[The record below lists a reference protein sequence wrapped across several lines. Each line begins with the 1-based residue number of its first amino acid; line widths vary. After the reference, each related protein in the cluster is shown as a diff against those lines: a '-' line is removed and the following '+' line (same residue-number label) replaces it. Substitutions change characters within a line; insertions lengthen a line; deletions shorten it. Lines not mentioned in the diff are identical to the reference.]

1 VKSLVDWENFYF
13 DSTKEQKQT
22 MANPAI
28 FVSYS
33 WKPESKAVVD
43 EIQAALRTENIE
55 IQRDIN
61 VLNYK
66 GKIGEFMQLI
76 GKGKIIILVIGKDYL
91 ESENCLYELMQ
102 IAAQGD
108 IFERIVPIYLPS
120 ADIHKVVLRANYIKW
135 WTEKYKEIEGLDK
148 SILINV
154 PQDDIYLYRNISQE
168 IGNLMRFLGNI
179 NALSLDMHRASA
191 WKDLKDTV
199 KSMIKK
205 FKEVEN
211 DNNSQNITN
220 KTTQMTYEAL
230 KEKINQNE
238 DGILEVIEYIEDKVP
253 SSQKATFNGL
263 KNELISPPNNFQL
276 KSYQSRFK
284 IFLSTIRIN
293 LI

>member
-1 VKSLVDWENFYF
+1 MKSLVDWENFYF

-22 MANPAI
+22 MANPTI

-33 WKPESKAVVD
+33 WKPESKVVVD
-43 EIQAALRTENIE
+43 EIQAVLRTENIE

-66 GKIGEFMQLI
+66 GKIGEFMNLI

-120 ADIHKVVLRANYIKW
+120 ADIHKAILRAKYVEFWVSKNHEMTNY
-135 WTEKYKEIEGLDK
+135 DK
-148 SILINV
+148 SILMHL
-154 PQDDIYLYRNISQE
+154 PQEDLRLYRDISQQ
-168 IGNLMRFLGNI
+168 IPDLMRFLANI
-179 NALSLDMHRASA
+179 NALSVEMHQETNWRDF
-191 WKDLKDTV
+191 KNMLKY
-199 KSMIKK
+199 MIKK
-205 FKEVEN
+205 FGEVEN
-211 DNNSQNITN
+211 DSNSQSTTT
-220 KTTQMTYEAL
+220 KTTKITYEAL
-230 KEKINQNE
+230 KEKINQSE
-238 DGILEVIEYIEDKVP
+238 DGILEVIEYIEDKIP

-284 IFLSTIRIN
+284 IFLSTIRTN

>member
-1 VKSLVDWENFYF
+1 MKSLVDWENFYF

>member
-1 VKSLVDWENFYF
+1 
-13 DSTKEQKQT
+13 
-22 MANPAI
+22 MANPSI

-33 WKPESKAVVD
+33 WKPESKVVVD
-43 EIQAALRTENIE
+43 EIQAVLRTENIE

-66 GKIGEFMQLI
+66 GKITEFMNLI

-91 ESENCLYELMQ
+91 ESENCMYELMQ
-102 IAAQGD
+102 IASQGD

-120 ADIHKVVLRANYIKW
+120 ADIHKVVLRANYIKS

-148 SILINV
+148 SVLINI
-154 PQDDIYLYRNISQE
+154 PQEDIYLYRDISQE

-179 NALSLDMHRASA
+179 NALSVEMHQETN
-191 WKDLKDTV
+191 WKDFKNT
-199 KSMIKK
+199 IKAMMGK
-205 FKEVEN
+205 LETTESN
-211 DNNSQNITN
+211 NSTTNNSQTTTTIT
-220 KTTQMTYEAL
+220 MTYETL

-253 SSQKATFNGL
+253 SAQKATFNGL

-276 KSYQSRFK
+276 ASYQSRFK
-284 IFLSTIRIN
+284 IFLSTIKKN
-293 LI
+293 LA